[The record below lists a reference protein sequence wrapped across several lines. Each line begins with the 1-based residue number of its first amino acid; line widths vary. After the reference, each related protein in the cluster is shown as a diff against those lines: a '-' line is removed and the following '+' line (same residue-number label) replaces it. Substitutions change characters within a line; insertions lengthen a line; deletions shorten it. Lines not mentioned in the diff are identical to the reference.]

1 VSRAPH
7 ARFRPRTP
15 FLGPKTK
22 SESKRE
28 VTNLRER
35 ETTLPSWRCAPGAA
49 IVFLRHRVTGRKRV
63 AFTRVAPAVGAA
75 APIDTPP
82 RGIARSRVATRSSDA
97 DRHRSSDGRRQQPT
111 ARAASADPKKC
122 KPISLP
128 SGAPFSPGEFS
139 SLFCSLFGHRECQ
152 FVWFPLRL
160 LLFCLRNCRV
170 TFSNSNEAWGV
181 KRRKFPYLV
190 FGVGVFFF

>member
-1 VSRAPH
+1 VSRTPH

-15 FLGPKTK
+15 FLRRQKVSRREK
-22 SESKRE
+22 S
-28 VTNLRER
+28 LIYER

-97 DRHRSSDGRRQQPT
+97 DRHRSSDGRRQQPPT
-111 ARAASADPKKC
+111 SALRPNPKKC
-122 KPISLP
+122 KLISLR
-128 SGAPFSPGEFS
+128 SGAPFSPGEFYS
-139 SLFCSLFGHRECQ
+139 IFCYFFGHWECQ

-160 LLFCLRNCRV
+160 LL
-170 TFSNSNEAWGV
+170 
-181 KRRKFPYLV
+181 V
-190 FGVGVFFF
+190 FLFAKLPCHVL